1 MNLNDCNK
9 GDIVWINPFQS
20 GYYPVSVGEIVYD
33 LNYMLPMKKTINI
46 STGKTEIHC
55 VTLHCLKDEPK
66 EGTITWAEMVCGID
80 KNPEQEAAYQYI
92 YEKSEDWMKDKPK
105 GWKDVEEAFL
115 AGQLYEQL
123 HPSDKVIDRVI
134 RQFLTW
140 LDRDDLHGLALDEAV
155 KFVKET
161 LM

>member
-1 MNLNDCNK
+1 
-9 GDIVWINPFQS
+9 
-20 GYYPVSVGEIVYD
+20 
-33 LNYMLPMKKTINI
+33 
-46 STGKTEIHC
+46 
-55 VTLHCLKDEPK
+55 
-66 EGTITWAEMVCGID
+66 MVCGID

-140 LDRDDLHGLALDEAV
+140 LDRDDLHGLALDKAV